1 MWNRT
6 CYPSGIRLV
15 QYLAYPICV
24 FQRAVTFELKHCV
37 LSLLVWFTF
46 KTLCGSFMVKR
57 IALPEDCRFCT
68 GCLDVLCG
76 GALAAACLQC
86 IICLCFWKESLR
98 WLGVRKHIWLLSF
111 VAHDFCQGRKKDK
124 KIKDKNSL
132 YLQRFV
138 VSLTSLTC
146 LLKFLPRRICMMKC
160 IIR

>member
-1 MWNRT
+1 MHGLPGCSVWRGVGSSMSSVYNLFVFLEREFKMT
-6 CYPSGIRLV
+6 WSQEAHLTLV
-15 QYLAYPICV
+15 
-24 FQRAVTFELKHCV
+24 
-37 LSLLVWFTF
+37 
-46 KTLCGSFMVKR
+46 
-57 IALPEDCRFCT
+57 
-68 GCLDVLCG
+68 
-76 GALAAACLQC
+76 
-86 IICLCFWKESLR
+86 
-98 WLGVRKHIWLLSF
+98 F